1 MIFLLYFTACSDMHH
16 GHSCF
21 RIISQWYSQAWTHV
35 VVRESETFFGI
46 AQGHRAADKRYIEE
60 FGATIQAAIKIQSTY
75 RARKD
80 HELFLRKRAVA
91 IRHRSASKMQAVYR
105 GRKARQA
112 FILRQMMRANE
123 DKAATKLQGL
133 FRMRN
138 ARFRT
143 MQRRHKAHEENEI
156 KAAVLLQRRWR
167 GTAVRNKMAIRRRK
181 AQEYEVR
188 VYIRKAVVVVWV
200 NVYRELLLR
209 TRRQHT
215 TFPTNTCL
223 H

>member
-1 MIFLLYFTACSDMHH
+1 MNNGKDDEEEEEQEQEDEQDQEAYNDTFADDEGDEELE
-16 GHSCF
+16 
-21 RIISQWYSQAWTHV
+21 QA
-35 VVRESETFFGI
+35 
-46 AQGHRAADKRYIEE
+46 Q
-60 FGATIQAAIKIQSTY
+60 
-75 RARKD
+75 
-80 HELFLRKRAVA
+80 
-91 IRHRSASKMQAVYR
+91 
-105 GRKARQA
+105 
-112 FILRQMMRANE
+112 
-123 DKAATKLQGL
+123 AATKLQGL

-188 VYIRKAVVVVWV
+188 VYTRKAVVVVGV

-209 TRRQHT
+209 MRRQHT
-215 TFPTNTCL
+215 TYPTNTCL